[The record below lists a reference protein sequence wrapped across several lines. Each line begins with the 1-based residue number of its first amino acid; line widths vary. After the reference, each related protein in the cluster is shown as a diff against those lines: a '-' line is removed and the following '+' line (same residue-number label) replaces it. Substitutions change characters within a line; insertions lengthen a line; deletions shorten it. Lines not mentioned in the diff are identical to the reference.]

1 MAGSWSGQIHRDKV
15 EWWLPGTGVGVG
27 NGESVCKGHRIS
39 VWEQDRVP
47 GLAGAAAVSTG
58 VRVSFQI
65 GVFFFSGYM
74 PRSRIAGSYGSSIFS
89 FFFLKNHHIVFFS
102 GCTSLYSHQLC
113 RQVLETFSIVLS
125 HEMAAR
131 HMYEESTPWKRP

>member
-1 MAGSWSGQIHRDKV
+1 MAGSWSGQIHRDTV
-15 EWWLPGTGVGVG
+15 EGWLPGTEVRVG
-27 NGESVCKGHRIS
+27 NGESVCNGHRIS

-65 GVFFFSGYM
+65 RVFFFSGYM
-74 PRSRIAGSYGSSIFS
+74 PRSGIAGSYGSSIFS
-89 FFFLKNHHIVFFS
+89 FFLKNHHTVFFS
-102 GCTSLYSHQLC
+102 GCTNLYSHQLC
-113 RQVLETFSIVLS
+113 RQVPETFSIVLS
-125 HEMAAR
+125 REMAAR

>member
-15 EWWLPGTGVGVG
+15 EGWLPGTEVRVG
-27 NGESVCKGHRIS
+27 NGESVCNGHRIS

-65 GVFFFSGYM
+65 RVFFFSGI
-74 PRSRIAGSYGSSIFS
+74 SASYG
-89 FFFLKNHHIVFFS
+89 KE
-102 GCTSLYSHQLC
+102 
-113 RQVLETFSIVLS
+113 ETF
-125 HEMAAR
+125 
-131 HMYEESTPWKRP
+131 